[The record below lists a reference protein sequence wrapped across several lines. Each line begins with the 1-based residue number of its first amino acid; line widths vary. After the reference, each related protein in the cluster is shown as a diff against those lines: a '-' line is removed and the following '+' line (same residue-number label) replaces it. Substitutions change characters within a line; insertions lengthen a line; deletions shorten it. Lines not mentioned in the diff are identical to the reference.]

1 MMKYDCPN
9 SQNAKNSAIVYSR
22 FVPSMYQRGNFTP
35 AKMATEIAR
44 TTASKKMPRNA
55 LGKPRIRACHVCATA
70 EHDKTDEI
78 SQPKRADELES
89 SCHASI

>member
-35 AKMATEIAR
+35 AKNGDGNSENHGLEKDAEERIGKAEDPCLPRLRNRR
-44 TTASKKMPRNA
+44 T
-55 LGKPRIRACHVCATA
+55 
-70 EHDKTDEI
+70 
-78 SQPKRADELES
+78 
-89 SCHASI
+89 